1 MTTTENLVDTDTSGA
16 PEAGPPKRKNAFVR
30 LYRGDTHFDF
40 VGRKKWWYLLSS
52 LVIIAGLISLGVRGL
67 NVGIEFRGG
76 TSWEV
81 IAPGATVPQV
91 QKAMSAAGLTSPII
105 EILGGKTVQVQA
117 DLLSLPAARAAKIK
131 TAVQDAMARIGHISP
146 GAVTINDIGPTW
158 GGQVTQKALIALV
171 AFFIGVVIYISF
183 RFEWKMAIA
192 ALVAVMHDLLVV
204 LGVYS
209 LTGFQVTPD
218 TAIAVLTI
226 LGYSLYDT
234 VVVFD
239 RVGENTKGLGASG
252 KMTYEGVVN
261 LSMNQVLAR
270 SINTSLVAI
279 LPVLSVLV
287 IGAQLLGATTLQS
300 FGLALVIGLA
310 SGAYSSIF
318 IASPVL
324 ASLKEKEPR
333 YKSIRSRLAARSD
346 DVALLTP
353 KQAALLMASG
363 GAGQSAR
370 RASGTTTARRSK
382 PSARTSSGKSAN
394 RIAPAGRDLIRPS
407 GGKQQSSSPE
417 GDLETENARL
427 RAELE
432 ALRGAGAGA
441 GGAGAGSG
449 GSVGSRSTGQAAG
462 DLAGG
467 GSVDGNL
474 ADDNLADGARRSSGD
489 ASGES
494 NGLRVNGPGQP
505 AGPRAQSTRSD
516 GVDAGA
522 PGARRSNA
530 SPGGCGRQFFPRCL
544 PFLLILRAALFVF
557 PVGSYTALGTPVHV
571 VCTDLHFD
579 GLSLWADHR
588 GMQRLV
594 KVELRHVHVVLEA
607 SRNGSPDRVET
618 SQRCPAVPLRPGND
632 PDTDQIKYVLECFT
646 AYHHFLVY

>member
-1 MTTTENLVDTDTSGA
+1 MTTTESVTTKEPINGSD
-16 PEAGPPKRKNAFVR
+16 PEVPNRKNAFIR

-40 VGRKKWWYLLSS
+40 VGRRKWWYLIST

-67 NVGIEFRGG
+67 NFGIEFRGG

-91 QKAMSAAGLTSPII
+91 QKAMTAAGLTQPTI
-105 EILGGKTVQVQA
+105 EILGGKTVEVQA
-117 DLLSLPAARAAKIK
+117 DLLSLAPSRAAKIK

-146 GAVTINDIGPTW
+146 SAVTINDVGPTW

-192 ALVAVMHDLLVV
+192 ALIAVIHDLLVV
-204 LGVYS
+204 VGVYS

-300 FGLALVIGLA
+300 FGLALVIGLT

-324 ASLKEKEPR
+324 ASLKEREPR
-333 YKSIRSRLAARSD
+333 YKSIRSRLVSRADYVDLR
-346 DVALLTP
+346 TP
-353 KQAALLMASG
+353 KQAALLQASG
-363 GAGQSAR
+363 GTGQSR
-370 RASGTTTARRSK
+370 GASGQVTTRRSK
-382 PSARTSSGKSAN
+382 PPARVAGGGRSASSSRN
-394 RIAPAGRDLIRPS
+394 LIRPA
-407 GGKQQSSSPE
+407 GGAHQTVE
-417 GDLETENARL
+417 EMTILEEENARL

-432 ALRGAGAGA
+432 ALRSGTRGASDSSKVGHAGGDNGLVSAESTSSDTDSIDGSSTVDNGSIDAEGADTEGGGTAVKGA
-441 GGAGAGSG
+441 GGGTSQGPKTAVATTGAGSRNNRTG
-449 GSVGSRSTGQAAG
+449 ATRDANRNRSRKK
-462 DLAGG
+462 
-467 GSVDGNL
+467 
-474 ADDNLADGARRSSGD
+474 SS
-489 ASGES
+489 
-494 NGLRVNGPGQP
+494 RK
-505 AGPRAQSTRSD
+505 R
-516 GVDAGA
+516 
-522 PGARRSNA
+522 
-530 SPGGCGRQFFPRCL
+530 
-544 PFLLILRAALFVF
+544 
-557 PVGSYTALGTPVHV
+557 
-571 VCTDLHFD
+571 
-579 GLSLWADHR
+579 
-588 GMQRLV
+588 
-594 KVELRHVHVVLEA
+594 
-607 SRNGSPDRVET
+607 
-618 SQRCPAVPLRPGND
+618 
-632 PDTDQIKYVLECFT
+632 
-646 AYHHFLVY
+646 

>member
-1 MTTTENLVDTDTSGA
+1 MTTTESVTTQEPINGSDPGT
-16 PEAGPPKRKNAFVR
+16 PKRKNAFKR

-40 VGRKKWWYLLSS
+40 VGRRKWWYLISA

-67 NVGIEFRGG
+67 NFGIEFRGG

-91 QKAMSAAGLTSPII
+91 QKAMTSAGLTQPTI
-105 EILGGKTVQVQA
+105 EILGGKTVEVQA
-117 DLLSLPAARAAKIK
+117 DLLSLAPSRAAKIK

-146 GAVTINDIGPTW
+146 SAVTINDVGPTW

-192 ALVAVMHDLLVV
+192 ALIAVIHDLLVV
-204 LGVYS
+204 VGVYS

-239 RVGENTKGLGASG
+239 RVSENTKGLGASG

-300 FGLALVIGLA
+300 FGLALVIGLT

-324 ASLKEKEPR
+324 ASLKEREPR
-333 YKSIRSRLAARSD
+333 YKSIRSRLVSRSD
-346 DVALLTP
+346 YVDLLTP
-353 KQAALLMASG
+353 KQAALLQASG
-363 GAGQSAR
+363 GAGQGR
-370 RASGTTTARRSK
+370 GASGQVTARRSK
-382 PSARTSSGKSAN
+382 PPARAATGGRAASGSRN
-394 RIAPAGRDLIRPS
+394 LIRPA
-407 GGKQQSSSPE
+407 GGARQSVE
-417 GDLETENARL
+417 EMTTLEEENVRL

-432 ALRGAGAGA
+432 ALRLGARGASDSGNVGHAGGGNGLVSRESASSDADSIGGSATVGNGSIAAADADTDGNGTLIKGAGAGD
-441 GGAGAGSG
+441 GASQGSKLSTATTG
-449 GSVGSRSTGQAAG
+449 TGSRSNRSGTTRDANRNRSRKK
-462 DLAGG
+462 
-467 GSVDGNL
+467 GS
-474 ADDNLADGARRSSGD
+474 RKR
-489 ASGES
+489 
-494 NGLRVNGPGQP
+494 
-505 AGPRAQSTRSD
+505 
-516 GVDAGA
+516 
-522 PGARRSNA
+522 
-530 SPGGCGRQFFPRCL
+530 
-544 PFLLILRAALFVF
+544 
-557 PVGSYTALGTPVHV
+557 
-571 VCTDLHFD
+571 
-579 GLSLWADHR
+579 
-588 GMQRLV
+588 
-594 KVELRHVHVVLEA
+594 
-607 SRNGSPDRVET
+607 
-618 SQRCPAVPLRPGND
+618 
-632 PDTDQIKYVLECFT
+632 
-646 AYHHFLVY
+646 

>member
-1 MTTTENLVDTDTSGA
+1 MTTTESVTTQEPINGSDPGT
-16 PEAGPPKRKNAFVR
+16 PKRKNAFKR

-40 VGRKKWWYLLSS
+40 VGRRKWWYLISA

-67 NVGIEFRGG
+67 NFGIEFRGG

-91 QKAMSAAGLTSPII
+91 QKAMTSAGLTQPTI
-105 EILGGKTVQVQA
+105 EILGGKTVEVQA
-117 DLLSLPAARAAKIK
+117 DLLSLAPSRAAKIK

-146 GAVTINDIGPTW
+146 SAVTINDVGPTW

-192 ALVAVMHDLLVV
+192 ALIAVIHDLLVV
-204 LGVYS
+204 VGVYS

-239 RVGENTKGLGASG
+239 RVSENTKGLGASG

-300 FGLALVIGLA
+300 FGLALVIGLT

-324 ASLKEKEPR
+324 ASLKEREPR
-333 YKSIRSRLAARSD
+333 YKSIRSRLVSRSD
-346 DVALLTP
+346 YVDLLTP
-353 KQAALLMASG
+353 KQAALLQASG
-363 GAGQSAR
+363 GAGQGR
-370 RASGTTTARRSK
+370 GASGQVTARRSK
-382 PSARTSSGKSAN
+382 PPARAATGGRAASGSRN
-394 RIAPAGRDLIRPS
+394 LIRPA
-407 GGKQQSSSPE
+407 GGARQSVE
-417 GDLETENARL
+417 EMTTLEEENVRL

-432 ALRGAGAGA
+432 ALRLGARGASDSGNVGHAGGGNGLVSRESASSDADSIGGSATVDNGSIAAADADTDGDGMPIKGAGAGA
-441 GGAGAGSG
+441 GAGASQGSKPSTATTG
-449 GSVGSRSTGQAAG
+449 TGSRSNRSGTTRDA
-462 DLAGG
+462 
-467 GSVDGNL
+467 NR
-474 ADDNLADGARRSSGD
+474 NRSSKK
-489 ASGES
+489 
-494 NGLRVNGPGQP
+494 
-505 AGPRAQSTRSD
+505 
-516 GVDAGA
+516 
-522 PGARRSNA
+522 
-530 SPGGCGRQFFPRCL
+530 
-544 PFLLILRAALFVF
+544 
-557 PVGSYTALGTPVHV
+557 GS
-571 VCTDLHFD
+571 
-579 GLSLWADHR
+579 R
-588 GMQRLV
+588 KR
-594 KVELRHVHVVLEA
+594 
-607 SRNGSPDRVET
+607 
-618 SQRCPAVPLRPGND
+618 
-632 PDTDQIKYVLECFT
+632 
-646 AYHHFLVY
+646 

>member
-1 MTTTENLVDTDTSGA
+1 MTTTESVTTQEPINGSDPGT
-16 PEAGPPKRKNAFVR
+16 PKRKNAFKR

-40 VGRKKWWYLLSS
+40 VGRRKWWYLISA

-67 NVGIEFRGG
+67 NFGIEFRGG

-91 QKAMSAAGLTSPII
+91 QKAMTSAGLTQPTI
-105 EILGGKTVQVQA
+105 EILGGKTVEVQA
-117 DLLSLPAARAAKIK
+117 DLLHLAPSRAAKIK

-146 GAVTINDIGPTW
+146 SAVTINDVGPTW

-192 ALVAVMHDLLVV
+192 ALIAVIHDLLVV
-204 LGVYS
+204 VGVYS

-239 RVGENTKGLGASG
+239 RVSENTKGLGASG

-300 FGLALVIGLA
+300 FGLALVIGLT

-324 ASLKEKEPR
+324 ASLKEREPR
-333 YKSIRSRLAARSD
+333 YKSIRSRLVSRSD
-346 DVALLTP
+346 YVDLLTP
-353 KQAALLMASG
+353 KQAALLQASG
-363 GAGQSAR
+363 GAGQGR
-370 RASGTTTARRSK
+370 GASGQVTARRSK
-382 PSARTSSGKSAN
+382 PPARAATGGRAASGSRN
-394 RIAPAGRDLIRPS
+394 LIRPA
-407 GGKQQSSSPE
+407 GGARQSVE
-417 GDLETENARL
+417 EMTTLEEENVRL

-432 ALRGAGAGA
+432 ALRLGARGASDSGNVGHAGGGNGLVSRESASSDADSIGGSATVGNGSIAAADADTDGNGTLIKGAGAGD
-441 GGAGAGSG
+441 GASQGSKLSTATTG
-449 GSVGSRSTGQAAG
+449 TGSRSNRSGTTRDANRNRSRKK
-462 DLAGG
+462 
-467 GSVDGNL
+467 GS
-474 ADDNLADGARRSSGD
+474 RKR
-489 ASGES
+489 
-494 NGLRVNGPGQP
+494 
-505 AGPRAQSTRSD
+505 
-516 GVDAGA
+516 
-522 PGARRSNA
+522 
-530 SPGGCGRQFFPRCL
+530 
-544 PFLLILRAALFVF
+544 
-557 PVGSYTALGTPVHV
+557 
-571 VCTDLHFD
+571 
-579 GLSLWADHR
+579 
-588 GMQRLV
+588 
-594 KVELRHVHVVLEA
+594 
-607 SRNGSPDRVET
+607 
-618 SQRCPAVPLRPGND
+618 
-632 PDTDQIKYVLECFT
+632 
-646 AYHHFLVY
+646 

>member
-1 MTTTENLVDTDTSGA
+1 MTTTESVTTQEPINGSDPGTL
-16 PEAGPPKRKNAFVR
+16 KRKNAFKR

-40 VGRKKWWYLLSS
+40 VGRRKWWYLISA

-67 NVGIEFRGG
+67 NFGIEFRGG

-91 QKAMSAAGLTSPII
+91 QKAMTSAGLTQPTI
-105 EILGGKTVQVQA
+105 EILGGKTVEVQA
-117 DLLSLPAARAAKIK
+117 DLLSLAPSRAAKIK

-146 GAVTINDIGPTW
+146 SAVTINDVGPTW

-192 ALVAVMHDLLVV
+192 ALIAVIHDLLVV
-204 LGVYS
+204 VGVYS

-239 RVGENTKGLGASG
+239 RVSENTKGLGASG

-300 FGLALVIGLA
+300 FGLALVIGLT

-324 ASLKEKEPR
+324 ASLKEREPR
-333 YKSIRSRLAARSD
+333 YKSIRSRLVSRSD
-346 DVALLTP
+346 YVDLLTP
-353 KQAALLMASG
+353 KQAALLQASG
-363 GAGQSAR
+363 GAGQGR
-370 RASGTTTARRSK
+370 GASGQVTARRSK
-382 PSARTSSGKSAN
+382 PPARAATGGRAASGSRN
-394 RIAPAGRDLIRPS
+394 LIRPA
-407 GGKQQSSSPE
+407 GGARQSVE
-417 GDLETENARL
+417 EMTTLEEENVRL

-432 ALRGAGAGA
+432 ALRLGARGASDSGNVGHAGGGNGLVSRESASSDADSIGGSATVDNGSIAAADADTDGDGTLIKGAGAGD
-441 GGAGAGSG
+441 GASQGSKLSTATTG
-449 GSVGSRSTGQAAG
+449 TGSRSNRSGTTRDANRNRSRKK
-462 DLAGG
+462 
-467 GSVDGNL
+467 GS
-474 ADDNLADGARRSSGD
+474 RKR
-489 ASGES
+489 
-494 NGLRVNGPGQP
+494 
-505 AGPRAQSTRSD
+505 
-516 GVDAGA
+516 
-522 PGARRSNA
+522 
-530 SPGGCGRQFFPRCL
+530 
-544 PFLLILRAALFVF
+544 
-557 PVGSYTALGTPVHV
+557 
-571 VCTDLHFD
+571 
-579 GLSLWADHR
+579 
-588 GMQRLV
+588 
-594 KVELRHVHVVLEA
+594 
-607 SRNGSPDRVET
+607 
-618 SQRCPAVPLRPGND
+618 
-632 PDTDQIKYVLECFT
+632 
-646 AYHHFLVY
+646 